1 MMMRSFDYLV
11 DTDELDGVIL
21 YNSDNEAITDDPVK
35 TLTTM
40 RPFMLVRSP
49 MLMLTFSLRG
59 V

>member
-1 MMMRSFDYLV
+1 MMLSFDYLV
-11 DTDELDGVIL
+11 DTDELNGVIL
-21 YNSDNEAITDDPVK
+21 YIPDNEAVTDDPVK
-35 TLTTM
+35 TVTRM

>member
-1 MMMRSFDYLV
+1 MMLSFDYLV
-11 DTDELDGVIL
+11 DTDELNGVIL
-21 YNSDNEAITDDPVK
+21 YISDNDAITDDPVK
-35 TLTTM
+35 TVTTM

>member
-1 MMMRSFDYLV
+1 MILSFDYLV
-11 DTDELDGVIL
+11 DTDELNGVIL
-21 YNSDNEAITDDPVK
+21 YMSDNDVITDDPVK
-35 TLTTM
+35 TVTTM